1 MVMDGTMND
10 LGRERVLSLL
20 IFLSELLVLDLSCAL
35 GSDCLVTAVIR
46 VVFLIEV
53 PEFPSFRLS
62 SLFFSSIC
70 LLFSTSSL
78 SW

>member
-1 MVMDGTMND
+1 MVMDGTIND

-53 PEFPSFRLS
+53 PEFPVLDLVRSSFRAFACS
-62 SLFFSSIC
+62 FPRQA
-70 LLFSTSSL
+70 
-78 SW
+78 